1 MLCNSGISSSS
12 SSLDMNGFSG
22 NEKNRKIKT
31 YLAARIHPVGN
42 YSSSH
47 NKEGTSRI
55 CGFRGGR

>member
-1 MLCNSGISSSS
+1 
-12 SSLDMNGFSG
+12 MNGFSG

-55 CGFRGGR
+55 CGFRGGPLSG